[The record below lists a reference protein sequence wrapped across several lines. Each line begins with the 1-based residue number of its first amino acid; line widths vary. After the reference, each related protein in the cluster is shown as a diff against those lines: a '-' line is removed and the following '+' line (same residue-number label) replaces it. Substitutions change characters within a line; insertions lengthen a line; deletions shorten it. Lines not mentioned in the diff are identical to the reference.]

1 MVDPMA
7 LEMVGGSN
15 TGYEN
20 QEIVW
25 KRMKRLGWSKDC

>member
-15 TGYEN
+15 MGYEH
-20 QEIVW
+20 QEIVEEDENTG
-25 KRMKRLGWSKDC
+25 ME